1 MPMIVRDEAKD
12 GLQQAIREIRVFAG
26 LNAPDGRTFPS
37 LRGDER
43 RSLSRTL
50 VALPSRALKG
60 PKGSAG
66 ALETNATDRYVVDG
80 QGETEDAEVPPAHP
94 PLTIGIT
101 SGSPGE
107 GKSMLAM
114 ALASS
119 LCADFGTHVTL
130 VDADFETHSI
140 GREYGLDGREGLAEV
155 LSGQSELPAVT
166 NHFTRAPLSVITAG
180 VATVDSGRLAHSDR
194 LPEALGQ
201 LKQKSRF
208 VVLDL
213 PSTLGSMNA
222 PAIAEHC
229 DGVIVVAR
237 ARATNRRDLER
248 TLRVLG
254 RANVL
259 GVVLNRRESKIPD
272 WIERLLD
279 LEP

>member
-1 MPMIVRDEAKD
+1 MSLIVREEATD
-12 GLQQAIREIRVFAG
+12 GLQQAIREIRVLAG
-26 LNAPDGRTFPS
+26 INAPDARAFPA
-37 LRGDER
+37 LQAGEP

-50 VALPSRALKG
+50 VAVPSRALKG
-60 PKGSAG
+60 PRGTG
-66 ALETNATDRYVVDG
+66 ADVTATERYVVEGPAGPEDDG
-80 QGETEDAEVPPAHP
+80 ALAAHH

-101 SGSPGE
+101 SASPGE

-114 ALASS
+114 GLASS
-119 LCADFGTHVTL
+119 LCSDFATAVSL

-140 GREYGLDGREGLAEV
+140 GSEYGLDGREGLAEV
-155 LSGQSELPAVT
+155 LLGQCELPAVT
-166 NHFTRAPLSVITAG
+166 NHFRRAPLSVITAG
-180 VATVDSGRLAHSDR
+180 AVITNAGQLAHSDR
-194 LPEALGQ
+194 LPETLAQ
-201 LKQKSRF
+201 LKASNRF

-213 PSTLGSMNA
+213 PSALGSMNA

-237 ARATNRRDLER
+237 ARSTSRRDLER

-259 GVVLNRRESKIPD
+259 GVVLNRRESKIPT
-272 WIERLLD
+272 WVERLLD